1 MVFACLGGCIVILRF
16 CLLMSVFWWFGC
28 GGVGPYLLGYFG
40 WYCFRLGGCACVVV
54 GLQIWLRLCVNCVW
68 ILGLSFGLGVAV
80 GGWVGCLVA
89 WIGLLLRW
97 VCRCSWFYGSFID

>member
-1 MVFACLGGCIVILRF
+1 MVFACLGLYCYTVILLVDV
-16 CLLMSVFWWFGC
+16 CVLVVWLWWC
-28 GGVGPYLLGYFG
+28 GSYLLGYFG
-40 WYCFRLGGCACVVV
+40 WYCFRLGGCGWVVV
-54 GLQIWLRLCVNCVW
+54 GLQIWLCLCVNCVW

-97 VCRCSWFYGSFID
+97 ICRCSWFYGSFID